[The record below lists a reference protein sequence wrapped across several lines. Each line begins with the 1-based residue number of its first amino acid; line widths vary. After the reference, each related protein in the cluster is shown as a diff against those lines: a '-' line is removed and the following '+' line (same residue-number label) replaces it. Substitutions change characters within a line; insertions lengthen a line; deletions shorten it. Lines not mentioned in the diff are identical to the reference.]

1 MEFFGELSERGS
13 GFLRVLSTAK
23 LDARRRNPP
32 VDFCVFS
39 QLQSL
44 MQEDEIPHP
53 RSESLCRPARLE
65 VQAQTEHGDRAMH
78 RYM

>member
-23 LDARRRNPP
+23 LDAIRRNPP
-32 VDFCVFS
+32 VDVCEFS

-44 MQEDEIPHP
+44 MQEGKIPHP
-53 RSESLCRPARLE
+53 RSESLRRPARLE
-65 VQAQTEHGDRAMH
+65 AQTQTEHGDRAMH